1 MINSINQQKQIKGKQ
16 KKKTKKFWLLISYFN
31 K

>member
-16 KKKTKKFWLLISYFN
+16 KKKKICLLISYFN